1 MDITYT
7 YSVYCISIMCVR
19 TVCRFIDVLLELL
32 RPDAAILMSS
42 ICMKDEYEVPI
53 EELFSELCTSL

>member
-1 MDITYT
+1 
-7 YSVYCISIMCVR
+7 MCVR
-19 TVCRFIDVLLELL
+19 TVCRFIDVLLKLL